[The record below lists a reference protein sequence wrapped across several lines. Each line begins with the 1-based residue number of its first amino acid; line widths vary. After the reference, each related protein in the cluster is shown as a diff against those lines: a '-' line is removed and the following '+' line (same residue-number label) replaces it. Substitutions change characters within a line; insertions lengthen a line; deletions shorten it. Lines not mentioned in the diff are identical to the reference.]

1 MTRLST
7 GLLSISF
14 FVICLITASTHATS
28 FDCTK
33 ASTFAESQICS
44 NPHLER
50 LDEQLNSAYVAGLAS
65 SKNKTQYRADQR
77 KWLKH
82 RDACV
87 TQACVNETMTTRL
100 KVLDTTP
107 APGAVAQ
114 AATEATKTIQK
125 QSQLA
130 AIPAATV
137 SQGQQSSAVSDQQPS
152 ATTSNNATDDS
163 TDWRTVKIAVLIM
176 SLLLVVCIWLH
187 SRGSMTI
194 YSCYTDALWTTLT
207 PFMAAA
213 TYFIAS
219 AWLEL
224 PTQTAQ
230 IAAAAI
236 LGLMLLQVVI
246 QTVRHNGFSI
256 FFLLALYAKL
266 LLFTVYF
273 LCMVVLIFSGART
286 PVQKRRQRNLALGT
300 SVLFALLTGWMTR
313 TRNFSHIDDYIA
325 GRS

>member
-14 FVICLITASTHATS
+14 FAICLITASTHATS

-33 ASTFAESQICS
+33 ASTFAENQICS
-44 NPHLER
+44 NAHLEH

-65 SKNKTQYRADQR
+65 SKSKNQYRTEQR
-77 KWLKH
+77 EWLKH

-87 TQACVNETMTTRL
+87 TQACVNEAMVTRL
-100 KVLDTTP
+100 KDLDATP
-107 APGAVAQ
+107 VSRPAAQ
-114 AATEATKTIQK
+114 AATEAPKTRQK
-125 QSQLA
+125 QSQPA
-130 AIPAATV
+130 VIPAATV
-137 SQGQQSSAVSDQQPS
+137 SQGPQSTAVSNQQPP

-163 TDWRTVKIAVLIM
+163 PDWRTVKIAVLIM

-207 PFMAAA
+207 PFLTAA
-213 TYFIAS
+213 TYFIAT

-230 IAAAAI
+230 IAAAAV
-236 LGLMLLQVVI
+236 LGLMLLQIVI
-246 QTVRHNGFSI
+246 QTVRHNGFSL

-273 LCMVVLIFSGART
+273 LCMVVLVFSGART
-286 PVQKRRQRNLALGT
+286 PAQKRRQRNLALGT

-313 TRNFSHIDDYIA
+313 TRSFSHIDDYIA